1 MPYPIHRYQALAS
14 LTPTEE
20 HTLRSLG
27 DPEQH
32 HARHDVLQR
41 EGQPIDGF
49 HLLSAGWAISSIDL
63 TNGKR
68 SIQKLHLPGD
78 MLGTPNMVLATA
90 AYRLTAVTD
99 LVTSFVPFDR
109 FGALFRTAPRIAA
122 LFLMATQ
129 LERLMLMDTL
139 AMVGTASSK
148 ERVARLLL
156 DIHARLTPLGDVV
169 DDGFHLPIT
178 QEVMSDLLGMT
189 NVHMNRMLRELDREG
204 VIERQGHR
212 VRLNDIA
219 ALKGIAAM
227 PFREPRFQPDWLP
240 DPS

>member
-1 MPYPIHRYQALAS
+1 MAYPIHRYQALAK
-14 LTPTEE
+14 LTATEE
-20 HTLRSLG
+20 KTLLSLG

-32 HARHDVLQR
+32 HRRHDVLQR
-41 EGQPIDGF
+41 EGQPVRGF
-49 HLLSAGWAISSIDL
+49 YLLNAGWAISSIDL
-63 TNGKR
+63 PNGKR

-99 LVTSFVPFDR
+99 LVTSFVPYRR
-109 FGALFRTAPRIAA
+109 FGELFRTSPRLAA

-139 AMVGTASSK
+139 AMVGNATAR

-156 DIHARLTPLGDVV
+156 DLHNRLTPLGEVV
-169 DDGFHLPIT
+169 ENSFDLHLT
-178 QEVMSDLLGMT
+178 QEMMSDLLGMT
-189 NVHMNRMLRELDREG
+189 HVHLNRILRKFDCEGIIRRWNRKIKLNDLDMLRRT
-204 VIERQGHR
+204 
-212 VRLNDIA
+212 
-219 ALKGIAAM
+219 AAM
-227 PFREPRFQPDWLP
+227 PFRKPSSEPDWLP